1 MSVETI
7 TVEQLRDEVRRAV
20 EETSARAVGR
30 VVKLSAS
37 GLYNFINGQGRLYAP
52 SKRRLTAWYL
62 ERRARAAHIPA
73 PSADE
78 VSAAVTLLLRDV
90 EQDGPTATAIR
101 EQIAACLDRVW
112 ATRPG
117 GRDALAAVATRFSR
131 PDRQPLQDGPVRSLL
146 VVAVLPDHKPLVR
159 RLTATLTT
167 PLSPGM
173 R

>member
-20 EETSARAVGR
+20 EETSARAMGR

-90 EQDGPTATAIR
+90 E
-101 EQIAACLDRVW
+101 
-112 ATRPG
+112 PG
-117 GRDALAAVATRFSR
+117 AM
-131 PDRQPLQDGPVRSLL
+131 
-146 VVAVLPDHKPLVR
+146 
-159 RLTATLTT
+159 RLTMK
-167 PLSPGM
+167 PGM
-173 R
+173 SRGFGMSRFIAPSRAPSM